1 MKAALLALAAIPAAA
16 LAQTLPQPVTVGP
29 AVIAPIDVRPRL
41 VAPPPCLST
50 GIIGEEGTTGI
61 IGEKGT
67 AGVIGEE
74 GSVAIVGEKGSTGII
89 GEEGSVGVIGEEGSQ
104 EIVGEKGSG
113 KIIGEEGVIGAR
125 WSATGFTTFKRVLV
139 GRPGKH
145 ALGLYGCSSAGG
157 GETVAV
163 YLAGADGERKTGWRH
178 FVIATRNGNNK
189 VGTITLPKAAPGQT
203 LSRLPIVIV
212 VENAS
217 GKPHAGELRL
227 KLLD

>member
-16 LAQTLPQPVTVGP
+16 AAQTLPQPVTVGP
-29 AVIAPIDVRPRL
+29 SIIGPIDVRPRL
-41 VAPPPCLST
+41 VAPPPCLS
-50 GIIGEEGTTGI
+50 G
-61 IGEKGT
+61 
-67 AGVIGEE
+67 
-74 GSVAIVGEKGSTGII
+74 AIVGEDGSSAIVGEDGST
-89 GEEGSVGVIGEEGSQ
+89 GVIGEEGSQ
-104 EIVGEKGSG
+104 
-113 KIIGEEGVIGAR
+113 KIIGEEGRVIGER
-125 WSATGFTTFKRVLV
+125 WSGTGFTTFKRVLV

-178 FVIATRNGNNK
+178 FVIATRNGNNR
-189 VGTITLPKAAPGQT
+189 VGTITLPKAAAGQT

-217 GKPHAGELRL
+217 GKPHVGELRL

>member
-16 LAQTLPQPVTVGP
+16 AAQTLPPPVIVGP
-29 AVIAPIDVRPRL
+29 VDIRPAVRPTL
-41 VAPPPCLST
+41 VAPPPCLSSGIIGEKIIGEKIIGEKGST
-50 GIIGEEGTTGI
+50 AVIGEKGSTEIIGEKGNQIIGEEGI
-61 IGEKGT
+61 IGE
-67 AGVIGEE
+67 
-74 GSVAIVGEKGSTGII
+74 
-89 GEEGSVGVIGEEGSQ
+89 
-104 EIVGEKGSG
+104 
-113 KIIGEEGVIGAR
+113 R
-125 WSATGFTTFKRVLV
+125 WSGTGFTTFKHTLV

-145 ALGLYGCSSAGG
+145 GLSLYGCSSAGG

-178 FVIATRNGNNK
+178 FVIATRNGNSR

-203 LSRLPIVIV
+203 LSRLPVVIV

-217 GKPHAGELRL
+217 GKPHVGELRL